1 MSTVGFPKKDFS
13 ATRLLVTHHDG
24 PLGGWS
30 LFTVL
35 LALKD
40 FSATR
45 LLVTH
50 HDGTLGGWSL
60 FTVLLALLRL
70 LQPDSMGIACA
81 GLRC

>member
-1 MSTVGFPKKDFS
+1 VGFPK
-13 ATRLLVTHHDG
+13 
-24 PLGGWS
+24 
-30 LFTVL
+30 
-35 LALKD
+35 KD

-81 GLRC
+81 GL